1 MSVNFLFRAP
11 CFVLLGLMFGAFGQS
26 ALAQAADVD
35 LNLVLAVD
43 SSTSVN
49 ERNYTLQIAGLS
61 AAFADPRLHAAIAHG
76 SHRAIAVAVLEWAAY
91 DDTAVSVDWH
101 VIRSEGDAIDFA
113 RTLATAPRRVSG
125 GVTSLSGA
133 MDSGRALLAR
143 APVSAERL
151 IIDIAGDGRNS
162 DGRPVI
168 EARNEAVAAGI
179 VINGLAI
186 TSDVPDLPA
195 YYREKVIG
203 GDGSFAIEV
212 ADYKGFASGILA
224 KLLREID
231 GSFLGTDGGP
241 IRHLASKEQD

>member
-1 MSVNFLFRAP
+1 MSVNFSLPLRWVLAM
-11 CFVLLGLMFGAFGQS
+11 CLLLGLYGRAPM
-26 ALAQAADVD
+26 AAAAEVD
-35 LNLVLAVD
+35 LTLVLAVD

-49 ERNYTLQIAGLS
+49 QGNYSLQIAGLA
-61 AAFADPRLHAAIAHG
+61 AAFADPRLHAAIDRG
-76 SHRAIAVAVLEWAAY
+76 TQRAIAVAVLEWAAY
-91 DDTAVSVDWH
+91 EDTAVSVDWH
-101 VIRSEGDAIDFA
+101 IITSEGEAIDFA
-113 RTLATAPRRVSG
+113 RLLATAPRQVMG

-143 APVSAERL
+143 APVSAARR

-168 EARNEAVAAGI
+168 EARNDAVAAGI

-186 TSDVPDLPA
+186 TSDVPDLA
-195 YYREKVIG
+195 TYYREKVIG
-203 GDGSFAIEV
+203 GPGSFAMEV

-231 GSFLGTDGGP
+231 GSFLGTDAAP
-241 IRHLASKEQD
+241 LRHLANRE

>member
-1 MSVNFLFRAP
+1 MSVNFLLQT
-11 CFVLLGLMFGAFGQS
+11 CFIALLGLMLGVFGQPG
-26 ALAQAADVD
+26 LARAADVD

-61 AAFADPRLHAAIAHG
+61 AAFADPRLQAAIAHG
-76 SHRAIAVAVLEWAAY
+76 SRRAIAVAVLEWAAY
-91 DDTAVSVDWH
+91 EDTAVSVDWH

-143 APVSAERL
+143 APVSAERQ

-162 DGRPVI
+162 DGRPVV
-168 EARNEAVAAGI
+168 EARNDAVAAGI

-186 TSDVPDLPA
+186 ASDVPDLPT

-203 GDGSFAIEV
+203 GAGSFAMEV
-212 ADYKGFASGILA
+212 ADYKGFAAGILA

-231 GSFLGTDGGP
+231 GSFLGTDGAP
-241 IRHLASKEQD
+241 IRRVASKE